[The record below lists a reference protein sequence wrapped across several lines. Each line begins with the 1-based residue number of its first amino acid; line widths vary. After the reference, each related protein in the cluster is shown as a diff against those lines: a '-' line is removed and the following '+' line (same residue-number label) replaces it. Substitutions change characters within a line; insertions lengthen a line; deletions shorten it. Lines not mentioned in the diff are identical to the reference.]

1 MKATY
6 ELNDRPSYQN
16 KVLGL
21 QGIYSIDPPVLIYTI
36 KCTDKNTGNSDSYMQ
51 IDYIPQNG
59 QDVITSIDF
68 DGGPKLSIGS
78 IIEDAKVTGF
88 LHEDFENVRVL
99 LEPVTPFKIIKEP
112 VK

>member
-1 MKATY
+1 MKAIY

-16 KVLGL
+16 KILCL
-21 QGIYSIDPPVLIYTI
+21 QGIYSIDPPVLVYTI

-78 IIEDAKVTGF
+78 IIEDVKVLDTNQTSFYEELLGF
-88 LHEDFENVRVL
+88 YI
-99 LEPVTPFKIIKEP
+99 KILKM
-112 VK
+112 